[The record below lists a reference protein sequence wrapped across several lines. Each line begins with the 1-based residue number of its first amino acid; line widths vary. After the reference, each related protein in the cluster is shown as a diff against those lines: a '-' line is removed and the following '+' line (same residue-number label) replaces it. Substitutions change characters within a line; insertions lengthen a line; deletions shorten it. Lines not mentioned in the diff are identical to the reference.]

1 MLEEEEE
8 EAGCFLDR
16 GANKRVHMHHPY
28 VISSLFRL
36 DEVLYNPQR
45 VIHIFI
51 KRFELFS

>member
-1 MLEEEEE
+1 MLEEEE
-8 EAGCFLDR
+8 EAGCSPDR